1 MIDRSILVRWFFLVL
16 LCLVASPSVA
26 SAQTQVFD
34 RTEVS
39 FGAGWSRLSD
49 EMGFLGTDTDI
60 SGGLAFFVTNR
71 VAIGVEVN
79 HTKHTGVLP
88 LQEKNRRSEGE
99 SILVSGNLRY
109 RFGKGSPSVGSLSPY
124 LVAGVGSLRLDRS
137 DRMVRTVERRSFFP
151 GSRNFSE
158 ETLSRSDFRRN
169 EVVVNGGGG
178 IEYGLSE
185 SFFVRPD
192 FRFFVAASQRMMRAS
207 VALAYRW

>member
-1 MIDRSILVRWFFLVL
+1 MSNGLIPTRWFFLP
-16 LCLVASPSVA
+16 LVFLIVSPSA
-26 SAQTQVFD
+26 LAQTEVSD

-60 SGGLAFFVTNR
+60 SGGLAFFITNR

-99 SILVSGNLRY
+99 STLVSGNVRY
-109 RFGKGSPSVGSLSPY
+109 RFREGSPSVGGLSPY
-124 LVAGVGSLRLDRS
+124 LVAGVGGLRLDRS
-137 DRMVRTVERRSFFP
+137 DQMVRTVERPSFFL
-151 GSRNFSE
+151 GSRNLHE
-158 ETLSRSDFRRN
+158 ETLSRNDFRRN
-169 EVVVNGGGG
+169 EVVVNLGGG

-192 FRFFVAASQRMMRAS
+192 FRFFVAPSQRMMRAS
-207 VALAYRW
+207 VALAFRW